1 MFMKEPTIKH
11 GILLMLTLILLPA
24 ASSAQG
30 FFGSLLKGIND
41 ATQEVLKEQQEMLK
55 EQMKPQYNWVEWVPV
70 KQINR
75 DGSVSKYDETAAI
88 GVESRKFSLNGDFIY
103 HYTGALL
110 IINNEY
116 NHSAYKFHHMENGN
130 KVYYYFGNPDHPEY
144 FKWNFSRALILS
156 ADGNTIN
163 VLQFDNPINK
173 NITKG
178 SVFKKIVS
186 TEIGGMYE

>member
-1 MFMKEPTIKH
+1 MKESTTRY
-11 GILLMLTLILLPA
+11 GILLMLALFLLPVT
-24 ASSAQG
+24 SFAQG
-30 FFGSLLKGIND
+30 FLGNLLKGIND
-41 ATQEVLKEQQEMLK
+41 ASQEVLK

-75 DGSVSKYDETAAI
+75 DGSVSKYDEVAAI
-88 GVESRKFSLNGDFIY
+88 GVESCRFSLNGDFIY
-103 HYTGALL
+103 HHTGALV
-110 IINNEY
+110 IYNNQY

-178 SVFKKIVS
+178 SVFKKVVS